1 MEPQRVILI
10 VTVTVFLLFSLG
22 VLASLTGFVGGGGVG
37 SGTLVS
43 LSTLVY
49 TPHRKL
55 LPDSEICLFLNIESL
70 CVF

>member
-1 MEPQRVILI
+1 VILLYFCC
-10 VTVTVFLLFSLG
+10 TFVFVVIEF
-22 VLASLTGFVGGGGVG
+22 VTGFVGGGGVG

-55 LPDSEICLFLNIESL
+55 LADSGKFFVPFFL
-70 CVF
+70 